1 MVQSAAK
8 STKEAEKYYKK
19 GQASLKTG
27 LFQWSPNYNEGLM
40 HYEKAAKL
48 FKEGSHDARAIDA
61 HLQAADCAEKGNE
74 CLLCA
79 ENLASAAQL
88 SDDCQQQISLL
99 QKANALFKV
108 EGQLVRG
115 TQLMKSVAQCQAN
128 MGDKDG
134 LKNAL
139 NIYKWLIDNELF
151 KGDGTNLAMN
161 NDIVPAYRKL
171 LLVSGDFVG
180 GI

>member
-1 MVQSAAK
+1 M
-8 STKEAEKYYKK
+8 
-19 GQASLKTG
+19 
-27 LFQWSPNYNEGLM
+27 
-40 HYEKAAKL
+40 
-48 FKEGSHDARAIDA
+48 
-61 HLQAADCAEKGNE
+61 
-74 CLLCA
+74 
-79 ENLASAAQL
+79 
-88 SDDCQQQISLL
+88 
-99 QKANALFKV
+99 
-108 EGQLVRG
+108 RG

-128 MGDKDG
+128 MGDKEG

-139 NIYKWLIDNELF
+139 NIYKWLIENELF